1 MQQPPL
7 SQRERVVAALSRDGM
22 TRMAELLR
30 AGVTAA
36 TISRLERSGVILRLS
51 RGLYQLPDAAIDAHH
66 SLAEASKLVPRG
78 VVCLGSALAFHDLT
92 DHIPSKVWMAIGR
105 KDWRPRITH
114 PPMRFVRF
122 SADALTSGIEIHRVE
137 GVILHVTDPTRTI
150 LDMFRYRRTVGQ
162 AVALAGLK
170 EMLRRGMATAN
181 DIERGATRMGVGR
194 LVTPYLEALSADA

>member
-1 MQQPPL
+1 MQHPPL
-7 SQRERVVAALSRDGM
+7 SQRERAVAALSRDGM

-36 TISRLERSGVILRLS
+36 TISRLERSGVIIRLS

-66 SLAEASKLVPRG
+66 SLAEASILVPRG

-92 DHIPSKVWMAIGR
+92 DHISSKVWMAIGR

-122 SADALTSGIEIHRVE
+122 SADALTSGIETHRIE
-137 GVILHVTDPTRTI
+137 GVIVRVTNPTRTF

-181 DIERGATRMGVGR
+181 DIERGATRMGVTR
-194 LVTPYLEALSADA
+194 LVTPYLEALSTDA

>member
-1 MQQPPL
+1 MQHPHL
-7 SQRERVVAALSRDGM
+7 SQRERAVAALSRNGM
-22 TRMAELLR
+22 TRLAELLR

-36 TISRLERSGVILRLS
+36 TISRLERAGVIVRLS
-51 RGLYQLPDAAIDAHH
+51 RGLYQLPDAAIDANH

-122 SADALTSGIEIHRVE
+122 SADALTSGIESHRIE
-137 GVILHVTDPTRTI
+137 GVIVRVTNPTRTI

-181 DIERGATRMGVGR
+181 DIERDATRMGVTR
-194 LVTPYLEALSADA
+194 LVTPYLEALSTDA

>member
-1 MQQPPL
+1 MQHPHL
-7 SQRERVVAALSRDGM
+7 SQRERAVAALSRNGM
-22 TRMAELLR
+22 TRLAELLR

-36 TISRLERSGVILRLS
+36 TISRLERAGVIVRLS
-51 RGLYQLPDAAIDAHH
+51 RGLYQLPDAAIDANH

-122 SADALTSGIEIHRVE
+122 SADGLTSGIESHRIE
-137 GVILHVTDPTRTI
+137 GVIVRVTNPTRTI

-181 DIERGATRMGVGR
+181 DIERDATRMGVTR
-194 LVTPYLEALSADA
+194 VVTPYLEALSTDA